1 MTEPSRILLV
11 TGMSG
16 AGKTTALKTFEDMG
30 WETVDNF
37 PLALLDRLLG
47 APSAEGAEDA
57 DRPLAIGIDMRT
69 RGFDADQIVARIARL
84 RIERGGL
91 AEILFLDCSGPE
103 LVRRFSET
111 RRRHPLALD
120 RPAADG
126 ILRERDLIAPVRRAA
141 DHLIDT
147 TDLSTN
153 ALQADIRG
161 RFGTT
166 DEMPTL
172 TVLSFG
178 FSRGVPRNAD
188 LLFDMRFLRNPHW
201 DQALRPLTGLDQSV
215 VDHIATDPAYADVV
229 GRIEDLLLT
238 LLPRY
243 HTEGKSYVTVA
254 FGCTG
259 GRHRS
264 VHVTERVGQRL
275 RDAGFSPTIIHR
287 DLGDPAR
294 NSIGDAP
301 AAKRA

>member
-1 MTEPSRILLV
+1 MTEPSRIILV

-47 APSAEGAEDA
+47 APSAPGAEDE

-84 RIERGGL
+84 RVERGGT
-91 AEILFLDCSGPE
+91 AEILFLDCGGPE

-126 ILRERDLIAPVRRAA
+126 ILRERDLIAAVRRGA

-147 TDLSTN
+147 TELSTN
-153 ALQADIRG
+153 ALQAEVRG
-161 RFGTT
+161 RFGAT
-166 DEMPTL
+166 DETPTL
-172 TVLSFG
+172 TVMSFG

-201 DQALRPLTGLDQSV
+201 DRALRPMTGQDQPV
-215 VDHIATDPAYADVV
+215 IDHIAGDPAYADVV

-243 HTEGKSYVTVA
+243 HAEGKSYVTVA

-264 VHVTERVGQRL
+264 VHVAERVGQRL
-275 RDAGFSPTIIHR
+275 HDAGFSPTVLHR
-287 DLGDPAR
+287 DLGDAAR
-294 NSIGDAP
+294 ESAGDG
-301 AAKRA
+301 AAKKA